1 VVGFLAADVAVVV
14 GVFKEGIL
22 AVEGMAGVVFWA
34 FVVVP
39 CFDPDAGVVGRDPR
53 EDLGRGMAMDDFF
66 LASEEEED
74 LCAPV
79 VAADAADVTPIFD
92 AATVVGFLSLE
103 SFDG

>member
-1 VVGFLAADVAVVV
+1 
-14 GVFKEGIL
+14 
-22 AVEGMAGVVFWA
+22 
-34 FVVVP
+34 
-39 CFDPDAGVVGRDPR
+39 
-53 EDLGRGMAMDDFF
+53 MAMDDFF